1 MPIGLYA
8 SHIWLL
14 ARALSLRI
22 LVQFNPDNPD
32 NPVGTKDFKISIA
45 NWTLIPSSLL
55 KLIAMDSFEEN
66 LSVHKMID

>member
-22 LVQFNPDNPD
+22 LVQFNPD